1 MRSSCR
7 YLPYTNIDQ
16 SYANHCVIWSGL
28 LALPAFPS
36 MPPRSC
42 HLTDVAAAVVIE
54 IVSVKEVPVPQFAPF
69 KCDRGCRHVTPS
81 LTDEEGGPADAPRGC
96 SQLRRAAM
104 LPVVPLDS
112 DES

>member
-1 MRSSCR
+1 MGSLMLTIALFGRVC
-7 YLPYTNIDQ
+7 LPCLH
-16 SYANHCVIWSGL
+16 SRPC
-28 LALPAFPS
+28 
-36 MPPRSC
+36 PPRAC